1 MSRLL
6 LLSLLLAVVRGLSFR
21 FSKPFGRGAA
31 QVAARHAHVRQ
42 SGWRRLGQAPRAEQ
56 RLMMS
61 TATPSV
67 IPTDEEM
74 EAWLQDMMYSG
85 DLLGFVRRRARDVV
99 TLDFVEYVEERLEL
113 CQDEDEKGVLSEIF
127 GHVSN
132 KLKETEGLVDSGVV
146 FEKRLD
152 SILFCAPNK
161 RAELIKGIML
171 EEMSPAFI
179 DYVQGQLK
187 DTTDTD
193 GKVVLASILQLI
205 GQAKGGDYLG
215 GAAAMLSLADASLGD
230 QFKKAEGELDFGATG
245 GVVETKALGGVGD
258 RNEQMLASLM
268 FSQND
273 ILEDVLN
280 NLHEIDDRFC
290 KFLQDKLDKTKD
302 IEERSGLQSLLD
314 TVTVVLDRVKE
325 AQSEGGAGAAVDEEL
340 TMEQVKQRM
349 QEVQMGAEVSSKSG
363 GKEQKAFTVQKD
375 KKDSF
380 QSILRRFTGL
390 ADEEAVE
397 QAVQANYELCDME
410 FMEMLK
416 SEADACFVEG
426 ADAEGKQYNDLIAV
440 IMRVMASRIDTAQQK
455 LQRILSKRGVKAME
469 SEVVAMVRKGEVD
482 EALTLLI
489 ETNAQQAD
497 KAGAKQAADVLRTL
511 LKRISTE
518 QERKLPDE
526 QRLLRALL
534 RQPDSE
540 KRKELIYAGFKP
552 VKSMNPETGNMVEG
566 APLISPPA
574 FINMARQFI
583 LNFGNVEKMDIMG
596 RVQIIIDE
604 AQIVATELYGEGMNP
619 RQQQKFMFDKQTVSV
634 WDLANFEDMAMM
646 SGEEVPWRNDA
657 WDNKS
662 PEEGTSRKQDI
673 PSLSLFHS
681 ESDPDPDPNS
691 SLSHTNQSSE
701 SACGKLVE
709 RIATSCNCF

>member
-6 LLSLLLAVVRGLSFR
+6 LLTLLLAVARGLSFR
-21 FSKPFGRGAA
+21 FSQPFGRGPA
-31 QVAARHAHVRQ
+31 QVAARPAHVRQ

-74 EAWLQDMMYSG
+74 EVWLQDMMYSG

-127 GHVSN
+127 GLVSD

-245 GVVETKALGGVGD
+245 GVVENKALGGVGD

-290 KFLQDKLDKTKD
+290 KFLQDKLDTTKD

-349 QEVQMGAEVSSKSG
+349 QEVQMGAEVSTKSG

-455 LQRILSKRGVKAME
+455 LQRILSKKGVKAME

-583 LNFGNVEKMDIMG
+583 LNFGNVEKMNLMEK
-596 RVQIIIDE
+596 VNAIIDE
-604 AQIVATELYGEGMNP
+604 AQVVATELYGEGMSP
-619 RQQQKFMFDKQTVSV
+619 RDQQKYMFEKNSVSV

-646 SGEEVPWRNDA
+646 SGE
-657 WDNKS
+657 
-662 PEEGTSRKQDI
+662 DI
-673 PSLSLFHS
+673 PWGNDKYDTMNPEDVLG
-681 ESDPDPDPNS
+681 ERVKRIGGSDVTP
-691 SLSHTNQSSE
+691 
-701 SACGKLVE
+701 
-709 RIATSCNCF
+709 